1 MKANRDDGMKRGNRQ
16 RRVNPSGVR
25 RLRAAGVPWR
35 EVAGKLGISKRTLYR
50 EIGGKR

>member
-1 MKANRDDGMKRGNRQ
+1 MKVNRDDGTKRGD
-16 RRVNPSGVR
+16 RRRGVNPG
-25 RLRAAGVPWR
+25 LRAAGVPWR

>member
-16 RRVNPSGVR
+16 RRVNPGGVR

-35 EVAGKLGISKRTLYR
+35 KVADKLGVGKRRLYR
-50 EIGGKR
+50 EIGGK